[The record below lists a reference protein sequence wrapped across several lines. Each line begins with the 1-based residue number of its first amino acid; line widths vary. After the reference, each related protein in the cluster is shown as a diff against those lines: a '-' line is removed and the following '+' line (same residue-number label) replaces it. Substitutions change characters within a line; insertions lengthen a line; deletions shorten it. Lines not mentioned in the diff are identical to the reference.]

1 MTFRALVVLSLLL
14 GGILAAGIGGPLAP
28 SAEAGPSCTACD

>member
-1 MTFRALVVLSLLL
+1 MTFKALIVLSLLL
-14 GGILAAGIGGPLAP
+14 GGILAASIGGTLAP